1 MTYTDVINYSFHSCI
16 HIGLFQIIVYMKEIN
31 ENGVSNIDCKNL
43 ILVFVSVSLLYY
55 RIKLHIVYGNIVF
68 YNLFPS
74 DGVVIFILHNTMI

>member
-1 MTYTDVINYSFHSCI
+1 MLINYSFYSCI

-55 RIKLHIVYGNIVF
+55 RLSHKIAYSIW
-68 YNLFPS
+68 
-74 DGVVIFILHNTMI
+74 